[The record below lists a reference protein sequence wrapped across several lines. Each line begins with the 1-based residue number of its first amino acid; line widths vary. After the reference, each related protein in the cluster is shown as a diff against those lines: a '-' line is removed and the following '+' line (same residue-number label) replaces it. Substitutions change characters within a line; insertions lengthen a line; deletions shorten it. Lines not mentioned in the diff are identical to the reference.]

1 MLMPNANPHRLIKM
15 PNMRSQDLF
24 MKTTTNQKFLKLV
37 EQGLNQVE
45 AEHTFLV
52 DAFVDVLQSMG
63 QERAAGLIKG
73 RLKQVSPDHLDD
85 ACVQAV
91 SFYFQLLNLAEEH
104 VANSM
109 RRTREATLGVACEP
123 GHWGHYLSRLKDA
136 RIQPATVRKQ
146 ISELWVEPVFT
157 KHPTEAKRWSVLG
170 IHREIVRLLRHREGE
185 RTPREAE
192 QNANQ
197 VRAIIERLWLTG
209 EIYMHKPQVKDEL
222 ENLLYYLREVFP
234 SVFNRLDE
242 NLEYAWRETWPEEAP
257 LQLEELPHLQFGSW
271 VGGDRD
277 GHPLVTAEVTAATF
291 ETMRSTAVQIIRTRL
306 QELAQRL
313 TFSEVRSEVPKPLLK
328 QLKAWGGDART
339 QEPWHSYVT
348 LLSEQIDTLT
358 EQALRDHLNQLSAWL
373 NEASATRSANSCV
386 RPLLRLLDSI
396 GLHLARIDIR
406 QNSEFYENALSQ
418 MMAAAGVDDAKNFSS
433 WSEADK
439 IAFLNHELSTPRP
452 LTHASMSLPK
462 EATEA
467 RDTLA
472 VVAQHIR
479 QHGPAGVGALIVSMT
494 RNLVDLLTVYVL
506 AKEVGLTY
514 QDEGQLR
521 CMLPVVPLY
530 ETYEDLERA
539 PGISD
544 AFLSHPCTRHSL
556 RIGDPDTKPRFIIM
570 LGYSDSN
577 KDTGILASQW
587 ILKSAQSKLFDVG
600 EDHGVKI
607 AFFHGRGGTVGRGA
621 GPTHR
626 FLEALPEGSL
636 DGGIRVTEQGEVI
649 AQKYNTPA
657 TATANLE
664 WLLAG
669 SLGAQLLAAKQTTNK
684 VIDDAMETLAKRS
697 RVAYRELLEA
707 PGFIDFYRQATPIDA
722 IEQSRIGSRPSRRT
736 GKTSIEDLR
745 AIPWVFSWNQS
756 RFYVPGWY
764 GVGSALDALEAEA
777 PEAYLALRDNLQAT
791 PFLRYVFYNVESSI
805 SSSDEKWMRTYADLV
820 TDVALRERILGQI
833 IDERTRTVQHLD
845 KLFTRSLPERR
856 PRFYKTLTE
865 RDVPLAALHK
875 KQIDLLQ
882 QARASD
888 QLDSTTTDNLL
899 RVVNAIAAGLRTTG

>member
-1 MLMPNANPHRLIKM
+1 MLMPNANPHRWIKM
-15 PNMRSQDLF
+15 PNMRSKDLL

-63 QERAAGLIKG
+63 QEPAAGLIKG

-136 RIQPATVRKQ
+136 RIQPDTVRKQ

-185 RTPREAE
+185 RSPREAE

-234 SVFNRLDE
+234 TVFNRLDE
-242 NLEYAWRETWPEEAP
+242 NLDYAWRETWPEEAP

-277 GHPLVTAEVTAATF
+277 GHPLVTAKVTAETF

-313 TFSEVRSEVPKPLLK
+313 TFSEVRSKVPKPLLK
-328 QLKAWGGDART
+328 QLKAWGGEART
-339 QEPWHSYVT
+339 QEPWLSYVT

-373 NEASATRSANSCV
+373 NEANATRSANSCV

-418 MMAAAGVDDAKNFSS
+418 MMVAAGVDDAKNFSS
-433 WSEADK
+433 WSEAEK

-479 QHGPAGVGALIVSMT
+479 KHGSAGVGALIVSMT
-494 RNLVDLLTVYVL
+494 RNLADLLTVYVL
-506 AKEVGLTY
+506 AKEVGLTH
-514 QDEGQLR
+514 QEEGQLR
-521 CMLPVVPLY
+521 CILPVVPLF
-530 ETYEDLERA
+530 ETYEDLESG

-556 RIGDPDTKPRFIIM
+556 RIGDPDTKSRFIIM

-600 EDHGVKI
+600 QDHGVKI

-669 SLGAQLLAAKQTTNK
+669 SLGAQLLAAKQPTNK

-697 RVAYRELLEA
+697 RSAYRELLEA

-777 PEAYLALRDNLQAT
+777 PEAYSALRDNLQAT

-805 SSSDEKWMRTYADLV
+805 SSSDEEWMRTYADLV
-820 TDVALRERILGQI
+820 TDVAIRERILGQI
-833 IDERTRTVQHLD
+833 IDERTRTVQHLS

-856 PRFYKTLTE
+856 PRFCKTLAE

-888 QLDSTTTDNLL
+888 QLDSATTDNLL

>member
-1 MLMPNANPHRLIKM
+1 
-15 PNMRSQDLF
+15 
-24 MKTTTNQKFLKLV
+24 
-37 EQGLNQVE
+37 
-45 AEHTFLV
+45 
-52 DAFVDVLQSMG
+52 
-63 QERAAGLIKG
+63 
-73 RLKQVSPDHLDD
+73 
-85 ACVQAV
+85 
-91 SFYFQLLNLAEEH
+91 
-104 VANSM
+104 
-109 RRTREATLGVACEP
+109 
-123 GHWGHYLSRLKDA
+123 
-136 RIQPATVRKQ
+136 
-146 ISELWVEPVFT
+146 
-157 KHPTEAKRWSVLG
+157 
-170 IHREIVRLLRHREGE
+170 
-185 RTPREAE
+185 
-192 QNANQ
+192 
-197 VRAIIERLWLTG
+197 
-209 EIYMHKPQVKDEL
+209 
-222 ENLLYYLREVFP
+222 
-234 SVFNRLDE
+234 
-242 NLEYAWRETWPEEAP
+242 
-257 LQLEELPHLQFGSW
+257 
-271 VGGDRD
+271 
-277 GHPLVTAEVTAATF
+277 
-291 ETMRSTAVQIIRTRL
+291 
-306 QELAQRL
+306 
-313 TFSEVRSEVPKPLLK
+313 
-328 QLKAWGGDART
+328 
-339 QEPWHSYVT
+339 
-348 LLSEQIDTLT
+348 
-358 EQALRDHLNQLSAWL
+358 
-373 NEASATRSANSCV
+373 
-386 RPLLRLLDSI
+386 
-396 GLHLARIDIR
+396 
-406 QNSEFYENALSQ
+406 
-418 MMAAAGVDDAKNFSS
+418 
-433 WSEADK
+433 
-439 IAFLNHELSTPRP
+439 
-452 LTHASMSLPK
+452 
-462 EATEA
+462 
-467 RDTLA
+467 
-472 VVAQHIR
+472 
-479 QHGPAGVGALIVSMT
+479 
-494 RNLVDLLTVYVL
+494 
-506 AKEVGLTY
+506 
-514 QDEGQLR
+514 
-521 CMLPVVPLY
+521 MLPVVPLF

-636 DGGIRVTEQGEVI
+636 NGGIRVTEQGEVI

-697 RVAYRELLEA
+697 RSAYRELLEA

-764 GVGSALDALEAEA
+764 GVGSALDALEAET
-777 PEAYLALRDNLQAT
+777 PEAYNALRENLQAT

-833 IDERTRTVQHLD
+833 IDERTRTVQHLG
-845 KLFTRSLPERR
+845 KLFPRSLPERR

-888 QLDSTTTDNLL
+888 QLDPATTDNLL